1 MELLQR
7 QIHQAE
13 FMKKQ
18 QLEFAESVVSTEK
31 KIAGADKILKE
42 NVRLNQLNV
51 NLTQKLKEAI
61 NPDKLQFIRGRME
74 KYRQECDQARLQ
86 MEEVQRQAE
95 MEAQQRIS
103 EAQRA
108 AKAAEIR
115 IAQLQKVV
123 FELEAVGQ
131 QQLQQLQQL
140 SQQERRLEEVR
151 AEKTEIEQQCNQQQT
166 QLDGMEQRLH
176 QLQQSLD
183 AANTEIHQLR
193 SQPQLSM
200 TGTREIEF
208 WQVSHQ
214 DIVVLEHKVLGR
226 GGWGYVAEGR
236 FRGQKVAVKRV
247 YPDILRPYT
256 IGRVR
261 REIST
266 MAQVRHPNLVL
277 FIAAV
282 IDERNGPMIITEI
295 LGVNL
300 RKAYE
305 DKRLDSQGQKLLIY
319 RDVAAALNYLH
330 CHREPI
336 IHRDLSAPNVLLEA
350 MANNRWKAK
359 ISDFGS
365 ANLVRLATTPGEG
378 AIVYTAPEAFPQPP
392 NSPQPRPPQ
401 GPEIDVY
408 SYGILLCEVTVEQ
421 FPDPDNFQGMLREVS
436 TQWPRIFNLIN
447 GCTDKSPDERPPMDY
462 ILGQLD
468 EAIPQPRPRI
478 PRFLSMQQT
487 N

>member
-1 MELLQR
+1 
-7 QIHQAE
+7 
-13 FMKKQ
+13 MKEQ
-18 QLEFAESVVSTEK
+18 QLELAESK
-31 KIAGADKILKE
+31 KIAAAEKILEE
-42 NVRLNQLNV
+42 NVRLNQVNV
-51 NLTQKLKEAI
+51 NLTGELEDYRTQTKRLLTDLQQKEDEI
-61 NPDKLQFIRGRME
+61 T
-74 KYRQECDQARLQ
+74 QEIARL
-86 MEEVQRQAE
+86 ET
-95 MEAQQRIS
+95 I
-103 EAQRA
+103 
-108 AKAAEIR
+108 
-115 IAQLQKVV
+115 
-123 FELEAVGQ
+123 GQ
-131 QQLQQLQQL
+131 QQLQQL
-140 SQQERRLEEVR
+140 SQQERQLDGIRFEKTEIELQNKQLHIQCNQQQKELEEVR
-151 AEKTEIEQQCNQQQT
+151 VDKTEIEQQNKQLQIQCNQQQEELEEVRVDKTEIEQQKQQLQTQQQT

-183 AANTEIHQLR
+183 AANREIHRLC
-193 SQPQLSM
+193 SQPQPS

-208 WQVSHQ
+208 WQVSAQ
-214 DIVVLEHKVLGR
+214 DIEVLEHKVLGR
-226 GGWGYVAEGR
+226 GGWGYVAEGK

-247 YPDILRPYT
+247 YPDILRPNT
-256 IGRVR
+256 IGRVH

-282 IDERNGPMIITEI
+282 LDERNGPMIITEI
-295 LGVNL
+295 LDTNL

-305 DKRLDSQGQKLLIY
+305 DKRLDSQGQKLRIY
-319 RDVAAALNYLH
+319 HDVASALNYLH

-378 AIVYTAPEAFPQPP
+378 AIVYTAPEAFPQLP
-392 NSPQPRPPQ
+392 NSPQPQ
-401 GPEIDVY
+401 GPEVDVY

-421 FPDPDNFQGMLREVS
+421 FPDPDNFQDMLWEVS

-447 GCTDKSPDERPPMDY
+447 GCTDKSPDERPPMEY

-468 EAIPQPRPRI
+468 EAIPQ
-478 PRFLSMQQT
+478 T

>member
-18 QLEFAESVVSTEK
+18 QLEFAESLVSTEK
-31 KIAGADKILKE
+31 KIAGADKILEE

-131 QQLQQLQQL
+131 QQLQQL

-151 AEKTEIEQQCNQQQT
+151 VEKTEIEQQQT

-468 EAIPQPRPRI
+468 EAIPHPRPRI
-478 PRFLSMQQT
+478 PRSLSMQPT